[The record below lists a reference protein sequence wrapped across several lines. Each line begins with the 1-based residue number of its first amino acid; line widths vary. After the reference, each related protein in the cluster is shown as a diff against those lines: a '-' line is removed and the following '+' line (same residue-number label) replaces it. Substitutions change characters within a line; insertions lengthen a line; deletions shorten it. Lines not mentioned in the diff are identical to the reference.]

1 MSQKAKVRQ
10 HGWVRPEGLTQ
21 VVRAAIA
28 LPVVALSPL
37 EEKVVAEIE
46 GRSDELVEIVSTLI
60 AFDTT
65 ARGENEP
72 ARQEAELQEYLRGRL
87 VKAGAEV
94 ELFEP
99 DPAALDGHPLYPPG
113 LGFAGRPQ
121 LVARFPGS
129 GEGRSLVFNG
139 HIDVVSAEPRDRW
152 ASDPFRP
159 KVRDGKLY
167 GRGSCDM
174 KGGVGAMVLAAEVL
188 AARGILLGDL
198 LVTTNT
204 DEESSGAGGLALV
217 LHGVKADAGIVTEP
231 TGHEIWVAC
240 RGTSYG
246 VITVPGRPGHAELAQ
261 PDWREGGAVNAIE
274 KAQFVFDAIRAL
286 REAWAARPDLRHPR
300 LSLPDVVPT
309 MISAGEWAVTYPAD
323 CRITVAALYG
333 PAQTDDEGWG
343 LEVEQE
349 VTDWIVRSTAAADSW
364 LAENPPRIDWLPTR
378 VMSMEIP
385 ETEPIV
391 GITLEATADVG
402 RPGRL
407 SGLDSWY
414 DGATLTRMGG
424 IPAVAYGPPGIDS
437 QGMSTAHAIDE
448 HVPVDGLVACAQA
461 LAVAAMRFLGV
472 RSPI

>member
-1 MSQKAKVRQ
+1 
-10 HGWVRPEGLTQ
+10 
-21 VVRAAIA
+21 
-28 LPVVALSPL
+28 
-37 EEKVVAEIE
+37 
-46 GRSDELVEIVSTLI
+46 
-60 AFDTT
+60 
-65 ARGENEP
+65 
-72 ARQEAELQEYLRGRL
+72 
-87 VKAGAEV
+87 
-94 ELFEP
+94 
-99 DPAALDGHPLYPPG
+99 
-113 LGFAGRPQ
+113 
-121 LVARFPGS
+121 
-129 GEGRSLVFNG
+129 
-139 HIDVVSAEPRDRW
+139 
-152 ASDPFRP
+152 
-159 KVRDGKLY
+159 
-167 GRGSCDM
+167 
-174 KGGVGAMVLAAEVL
+174 
-188 AARGILLGDL
+188 
-198 LVTTNT
+198 
-204 DEESSGAGGLALV
+204 
-217 LHGVKADAGIVTEP
+217 
-231 TGHEIWVAC
+231 
-240 RGTSYG
+240 
-246 VITVPGRPGHAELAQ
+246 
-261 PDWREGGAVNAIE
+261 
-274 KAQFVFDAIRAL
+274 
-286 REAWAARPDLRHPR
+286 
-300 LSLPDVVPT
+300 

-349 VTDWIVRSTAAADSW
+349 VTDWIVRSTAAADPW
-364 LAENPPRIDWLPTR
+364 LAGNPPRIDWLPTR